1 MAVVVNSAL
10 LAAALSLFL
19 ALISFV
25 IVKYVRYQWRER
37 DANSSDD
44 SDDDDENDNTV
55 SEMMGVDSNG
65 EEIALIN
72 QEHRRMQRAE
82 SSATAANGAGLLQR
96 LLTLLSFPG
105 AVVEKKLLSKRYQR
119 RRTRRKLAPKK
130 FHKPYFYP
138 LLQETA
144 QWWEAQ
150 CELQVIKVDA
160 AAVLSSPPLSSSIA
174 KRMEVAPEE
183 PKRPVQSDLLY
194 AADANVLAG

>member
-1 MAVVVNSAL
+1 MAVVVSNAL

-19 ALISFV
+19 ALLSFV

-44 SDDDDENDNTV
+44 SDDDENENTV
-55 SEMMGVDSNG
+55 SEVVGVGSNG

-82 SSATAANGAGLLQR
+82 SFATASDGTGLLQR
-96 LLTLLSFPG
+96 LLALLSFPG
-105 AVVEKKLLSKRYQR
+105 TVVEKKLLSKRYQR
-119 RRTRRKLAPKK
+119 RRTHRKLASKK

-150 CELQVIKVDA
+150 CELQEIKVDA
-160 AAVLSSPPLSSSIA
+160 AAVLSSPLSSSSIA
-174 KRMEVAPEE
+174 KRVGVAPEE
-183 PKRPVQSDLLY
+183 PKRPVESDLLY
-194 AADANVLAG
+194 AADTNVLTG